1 MLGVVQ
7 TGHASRL
14 SAAADTREQFATPTF
29 RLADSSEQVRERGEL
44 MRGWKRNHGSA
55 GATAVV
61 TALLVVSA
69 VSGCAQQLAP
79 GPEVEPLSA
88 IDCRSE
94 PSSAPW
100 FGSTTPD
107 PSIPVPGRVP
117 GGFEASAAL
126 RCTSV
131 HVDDVADPPE
141 LVAEVERFEGDL
153 EPLLDAL
160 AEPDD
165 AAPPNLACTA
175 DMEIVP
181 ALWLEGRDGKVIPV
195 HYPRDACGK
204 TKAGVRDALASLH
217 VTTVEQRRWAAPA
230 PE

>member
-1 MLGVVQ
+1 M
-7 TGHASRL
+7 H
-14 SAAADTREQFATPTF
+14 
-29 RLADSSEQVRERGEL
+29 
-44 MRGWKRNHGSA
+44 GWKRNHGISTTA
-55 GATAVV
+55 AVV
-61 TALLVVSA
+61 TGLLLLSA
-69 VSGCAQQLAP
+69 VSGCAQHLAP
-79 GPEVEPLSA
+79 SPDAEPVTA

-117 GGFEASAAL
+117 DGFEASAAL
-126 RCTSV
+126 RCTII
-131 HVDDVADPPE
+131 HVDDVDGPPE
-141 LVAEVERFEGDL
+141 VVAEVERLEGDL
-153 EPLLDAL
+153 APLLDAL

-175 DMEIVP
+175 DLEIVP
-181 ALWLEGRDGKVIPV
+181 ALWLEGRDGMVIPV

-204 TKAGVRDALASLH
+204 TKEGTRDALASLH
-217 VTTVEQRRWAAPA
+217 VTSVERQRWAASS

>member
-1 MLGVVQ
+1 
-7 TGHASRL
+7 
-14 SAAADTREQFATPTF
+14 
-29 RLADSSEQVRERGEL
+29 
-44 MRGWKRNHGSA
+44 MRGWNRNHGSS
-55 GATAVV
+55 GV
-61 TALLVVSA
+61 TAAVIGLLLVSA
-69 VSGCAQQLAP
+69 VSGCAQHLAP
-79 GPEVEPLSA
+79 GADAEPRTA

-100 FGSTTPD
+100 FGSMTPD

-117 GGFEASAAL
+117 DGFEASAAL
-126 RCTSV
+126 RCTV
-131 HVDDVADPPE
+131 IHVDEVDGRADFVAQ
-141 LVAEVERFEGDL
+141 VERFEGDL

-181 ALWLEGRDGKVIPV
+181 ALWLEGRDGMVIPV

-204 TKAGVRDALASLH
+204 TKAGTHDALASLQ
-217 VTTVEQRRWAAPA
+217 VTSVEQQRWAATPST
-230 PE
+230 

>member
-1 MLGVVQ
+1 
-7 TGHASRL
+7 
-14 SAAADTREQFATPTF
+14 
-29 RLADSSEQVRERGEL
+29 
-44 MRGWKRNHGSA
+44 MRAWKRNHVIS

-61 TALLVVSA
+61 VGLLLASA
-69 VSGCAQQLAP
+69 VSGCARQLPP
-79 GPEVEPLSA
+79 GPESEPLSA

-117 GGFEASAAL
+117 DGFEASAAL
-126 RCTSV
+126 RCTII
-131 HVDDVADPPE
+131 HVDDGDGSSE

-165 AAPPNLACTA
+165 AAQPNLACTA

-181 ALWLEGRDGKVIPV
+181 ALWLEGRDGLLIPV

-204 TKAGVRDALASLH
+204 TKAGTHEALASLH
-217 VTTVEQRRWAAPA
+217 VTSVEQQRWAAPP